1 MAENSLTV
9 LYFRRHPA
17 VPFANGRNHAIFIG
31 TPYLKPSMS
40 RMSSNR
46 SFVHEVLHWYLCVMI
61 VMLAQAL
68 LMLLWSFLGPS
79 NMLARF
85 LDSVYTPTA
94 SRIGSLLPEETTFS
108 GNIPLGMSLLLWT
121 IMLYSLAAGSVVYLG
136 CRLFIKRVPP
146 NKQ

>member
-1 MAENSLTV
+1 
-9 LYFRRHPA
+9 
-17 VPFANGRNHAIFIG
+17 
-31 TPYLKPSMS
+31 MS

-46 SFVHEVLHWYLCVMI
+46 SFVREVLYWYLCVMI

-94 SRIGSLLPEETTFS
+94 SMIGSLLPEETQS
-108 GNIPLGMSLLLWT
+108 RGNVPLGLSLLVWT
-121 IMLYSLAAGSVVYLG
+121 IILYSLAAGSVVYLG
-136 CRLFIKRVPP
+136 YRLFMKRVPP

>member
-1 MAENSLTV
+1 
-9 LYFRRHPA
+9 
-17 VPFANGRNHAIFIG
+17 
-31 TPYLKPSMS
+31 
-40 RMSSNR
+40 MSSNR

-79 NMLARF
+79 NMLGRF

-121 IMLYSLAAGSVVYLG
+121 IILYSLVAGSVVYLV

>member
-1 MAENSLTV
+1 
-9 LYFRRHPA
+9 
-17 VPFANGRNHAIFIG
+17 
-31 TPYLKPSMS
+31 MS

-46 SFVHEVLHWYLCVMI
+46 SFVREVLNWYLCVMI

-79 NMLARF
+79 DMLSRF

-94 SRIGSLLPEETTFS
+94 SRIGSLLPEETQFP
-108 GNIPLGMSLLLWT
+108 GNVPLGLSLLVWT
-121 IMLYSLAAGSVVYLG
+121 IILYSLAAGSVVYLG
-136 CRLFIKRVPP
+136 YRLFIKRVPP